1 MAVEAVR
8 TAGVFLAELLLRW
21 MDLVTDLLLF
31 LVNLCKRRRSVPPI
45 RDPLLL
51 QSATALAANIRQGK
65 VSSVDAVRAY
75 ASRVSQVDPLLNA
88 VVDERFQDALADAQ
102 RADDLARSGALSQDE
117 LARTKPLLGVP
128 FIVKNSVSVKGLIC
142 DVGVPAW
149 RGHRGDRDCEVV
161 SLLRQAGAIPVAT
174 TNTPQLCLWT
184 ESFNRIYG
192 RTNNPHDTRRT
203 CGGSSGGEGSLLS
216 AAGALLG
223 VGTDIGGSIRLPSFY
238 CGTFGHMTT
247 PGIVSSE
254 GHRHPFS
261 SKFMRL
267 YSAGP
272 MTRYACDLAPMLKA
286 MLPPGARDKLDLD
299 AQVDLKKIRMFY
311 VEDEGCRF
319 FSRVH
324 ADVTTSVQRVAS
336 HFHEVHGISTERITI
351 EAMACG
357 FEMWLSLLAVSE
369 GDPPTAAFTN
379 ADGSPINPWL
389 EMLKSAIGRSAHS
402 FPALMVTILVN
413 HLMPKPDSSY
423 VRRYTTMAAELRA
436 RLQSLLGDDGVLVC
450 PTALEPAPFHNA
462 HALRPGAV
470 TLTAPVNIAGLP
482 ATACPV
488 GPTRAGDRPVGVQV
502 VAGPYRDRL
511 CLAVA
516 SEIERAFGGWQRPC
530 EVRCDGS

>member
-1 MAVEAVR
+1 MFAYVRYEDKHKAVLPTTLIKRFTPGDVDDFDHEKSKM
-8 TAGVFLAELLLRW
+8 VFW
-21 MDLVTDLLLF
+21 
-31 LVNLCKRRRSVPPI
+31 
-45 RDPLLL
+45 
-51 QSATALAANIRQGK
+51 
-65 VSSVDAVRAY
+65 
-75 ASRVSQVDPLLNA
+75 
-88 VVDERFQDALADAQ
+88 VDENG
-102 RADDLARSGALSQDE
+102 S
-117 LARTKPLLGVP
+117 
-128 FIVKNSVSVKGLIC
+128 
-142 DVGVPAW
+142 
-149 RGHRGDRDCEVV
+149 
-161 SLLRQAGAIPVAT
+161 QAGYYKAKVVMLGDGHSL
-174 TNTPQLCLWT
+174 TPTLQ
-184 ESFNRIYG
+184 
-192 RTNNPHDTRRT
+192 
-203 CGGSSGGEGSLLS
+203 
-216 AAGALLG
+216 
-223 VGTDIGGSIRLPSFY
+223 
-238 CGTFGHMTT
+238 
-247 PGIVSSE
+247 
-254 GHRHPFS
+254 
-261 SKFMRL
+261 
-267 YSAGP
+267 
-272 MTRYACDLAPMLKA
+272 
-286 MLPPGARDKLDLD
+286 
-299 AQVDLKKIRMFY
+299 
-311 VEDEGCRF
+311 
-319 FSRVH
+319 
-324 ADVTTSVQRVAS
+324 VAS

-379 ADGSPINPWL
+379 GDGSPINPWL

-488 GPTRAGDRPVGVQV
+488 GPTRAGGRPVGVQV